1 MDMIALGVSSSISV
15 YKACEVIRRFQ
26 DKNYQVQVIMTRN
39 ASQLIS
45 PLLLSALSGRE
56 VMVNPFEEKQSQR
69 IAHVSLAKEASL
81 LLVAPATANILGKF
95 ASGVADDFLST
106 FYTTVECP
114 VLIAPAMNEAMY
126 GNMAVEENIAKNEA
140 MYCHRQTQ
148 QNIRKLKGLGVK
160 FVEPEIGYLAC
171 KDTGWGRLASPDKIV
186 EEGLMIIKKS
196 ESLKDKTIL
205 VTAGPTREFLDPVR
219 FLTNRSS
226 GKMGYELAEEALRRG
241 AEVVLVSG
249 PTNLFPP
256 SRAELKQVQTAEEM
270 KKEVLKHFPKAD
282 IVIMSAAV
290 SDFMFAKA
298 ASNKVKK
305 EKLGEN
311 IKITPTPDI
320 LVELGR
326 KKGSKVLVGFAAET
340 ENVIDNALK
349 KLKKKGLDLVVANNV
364 QAEGIGFES
373 DFNQVSIVFPG
384 GKSIQTDKMTKV
396 EISQIILDKVE
407 EIIGKKS

>member
-1 MDMIALGVSSSISV
+1 MIALGVSSSISV

-39 ASQLIS
+39 ASQMIS

-56 VMVNPFEEKQSQR
+56 VIVNPFEEKQPQR

-81 LLVAPATANILGKF
+81 LLVAPATANIIGKF

-106 FYTTVECP
+106 FYTAVECP
-114 VLIAPAMNEAMY
+114 ILVAPAM
-126 GNMAVEENIAKNEA
+126 NEA

-186 EEGLMIIKKS
+186 EEGLKIIKKS

-256 SRAELKQVQTAEEM
+256 SRAKLKQIQTAEEM
-270 KKEVLKHFPKAD
+270 KIEVLKHFPKAD

-290 SDFMFAKA
+290 SDFMFVKA
-298 ASNKVKK
+298 VSNKVKK

-311 IKITPTPDI
+311 IKIAPTPDI
-320 LVELGR
+320 LFELGK

-340 ENVIDNALK
+340 ENVVDNALK

-373 DFNQVSIVFPG
+373 DFNQVSIVFPDG
-384 GKSIQTDKMTKV
+384 RSIQTDKMTKI

-407 EIIGKKS
+407 EIVGKKS